1 MLCDTSLCDVE
12 TIDNQQDMERP
23 FVFGRAVNEP
33 NFIGRERECER
44 LKMNFTHGVNTI
56 LMSPRRW
63 GKTSIVK
70 RVMNEVQNRELIV
83 IYMDIFSCRDEYDFC
98 NKFAAEILRA
108 TENRFEEWKNL
119 AGEFITRLSPKISYS
134 LDGVND
140 WSVSLGITP
149 KTHKPEEVYAIP
161 ELIAQKKNC
170 HLVICIDEF
179 QQVGDFLGSLSVQ
192 KRMRSVWQH
201 QQHVSYCLF
210 GSKKHMMES
219 IFLKKSYPF
228 YKFGDIVPIRPIAV
242 EDWIPYIQHG
252 FAIEGKTISAELA
265 QQLCERV
272 QLHPSYIQQLAW
284 LTLLNSRVSATL
296 ESLNQAYNDLLD
308 ENSSLFTTQTEH
320 LTTYQLNFLRAI
332 AAGIHGD
339 FATAEVREEYNLGSY
354 SNIARI
360 KKALENLELIDIAP
374 EGIGFSD
381 PILEEWFKRTF

>member
-1 MLCDTSLCDVE
+1 
-12 TIDNQQDMERP
+12 MERP
-23 FVFGRAVNEP
+23 FVFGTAVNEA

-44 LKMNFTHGVNTI
+44 LRMNFTHGVNTI

-63 GKTSIVK
+63 GKTSIVN
-70 RVMNEVQNRELIV
+70 RVMNKVQNSELII
-83 IYMDIFSCRDEYDFC
+83 IYMDVFSCRDEYDFC
-98 NKFAAEILRA
+98 NKFATELLRA
-108 TENRFEEWKNL
+108 TENRFDEWKNL
-119 AGEFITRLSPKISYS
+119 VGEFITRLTPKISYS
-134 LDGVND
+134 PDGVND
-140 WSVSLGITP
+140 WSISLGITP
-149 KTHKPEEVYAIP
+149 KTHKPEEVYALP

-179 QQVGDFLGSLSVQ
+179 QQVGDFPDSLSVQ

-228 YKFGDIVPIRPIAV
+228 YKFGDIVPIRPIDI

-252 FAIEGKTISAELA
+252 FALEGKTISTELA

-284 LTLLNSRVSATL
+284 LTLLNTQISASAD
-296 ESLNQAYNDLLD
+296 SLNQAYNDLLD

-332 AAGIHGD
+332 AAGVHSN
-339 FATAEVREEYNLGSY
+339 FATAEIREQYNLGSY

-360 KKALENLELIDIAP
+360 KKALENIELIDLSP
-374 EGIGFSD
+374 NGIGFSD

>member
-1 MLCDTSLCDVE
+1 
-12 TIDNQQDMERP
+12 MERP
-23 FVFGRAVNEP
+23 FVFGTAVNDA
-33 NFIGRERECER
+33 NFIGRKRECER

-70 RVMNEVQNRELIV
+70 RVMNEVQNRELII

-98 NKFAAEILRA
+98 NKFATEILRA
-108 TENRFEEWKNL
+108 TESRFEEWNKYN
-119 AGEFITRLSPKISYS
+119 R
-134 LDGVND
+134 
-140 WSVSLGITP
+140 ITP

-179 QQVGDFLGSLSVQ
+179 QQVGDFSDSLSVQ

-242 EDWIPYIQHG
+242 EDWVPYIQHG

-272 QLHPSYIQQLAW
+272 QFHPSYIQQLAW

-332 AAGIHGD
+332 AAGIHSN
-339 FATAEVREEYNLGSY
+339 FATAEIREEYNLGSY

-360 KKALENLELIDIAP
+360 KKALENLELIDIAT

>member
-98 NKFAAEILRA
+98 NKFASEILRA
-108 TENRFEEWKNL
+108 TENRFEEWN
-119 AGEFITRLSPKISYS
+119 IYNR
-134 LDGVND
+134 
-140 WSVSLGITP
+140 ITP

-179 QQVGDFLGSLSVQ
+179 QQVGDFLDSLSVQ

-332 AAGIHGD
+332 AAGIHSD
-339 FATAEVREEYNLGSY
+339 FATTEVREEYNLGSY